1 MLGVD
6 GGVGGEGGGVCP
18 DIYGGRGR
26 RGSGRLFPQIAASGA
41 ACAGLARWAAENGLM
56 AQSYYNLWRGGY
68 KRIRNYSGPDYFRA
82 QSAWR
87 TVPPCL

>member
-1 MLGVD
+1 MAE
-6 GGVGGEGGGVCP
+6 GEDEAQVAYSRKSPRVAPHAQSC
-18 DIYGGRGR
+18 
-26 RGSGRLFPQIAASGA
+26 
-41 ACAGLARWAAENGLM
+41 RWAAENGLM
-56 AQSYYNLWRGGY
+56 AQSYYNLWRGDY